1 MNDTVHVFTG
11 EFETHESACAYTQ
24 EQWEDEPEADAT
36 DEEYAAWEERNPT
49 WLMKD
54 DLGVYLDSDFIETIF
69 GDGRYEYLGEML
81 AEPDTL
87 QTIRSIAR
95 EQCNTLV
102 LIFSTALGGFDAE
115 MKSTS
120 KLQYCG
126 QFACRL

>member
-1 MNDTVHVFTG
+1 MNGTVHVFTG

-24 EQWEDEPEADAT
+24 EQWEDEPESDAT
-36 DEEYAAWEERNPT
+36 DEEYAAWEERNPM

-54 DLGVYLDSDFIETIF
+54 ELGVYLNSDFIETIF
-69 GDGRYEYLGEML
+69 GDGRYEYLKGVLTECD
-81 AEPDTL
+81 AVE
-87 QTIRSIAR
+87 TICSIAHGP
-95 EQCNTLV
+95 CNTLV

>member
-1 MNDTVHVFTG
+1 MNDTVHVFG
-11 EFETHESACAYTQ
+11 GQFETHASACAYT
-24 EQWEDEPEADAT
+24 EAQWEDEPGADST

-54 DLGVYLDSDFIETIF
+54 ELGVYLDSDFIETIF
-69 GDGRYEYLGEML
+69 GDGRYEYLGKL
-81 AEPDTL
+81 LGEPNAL
-87 QTIRSIAR
+87 KTIRSIAPG
-95 EQCNTLV
+95 EYNTLV
-102 LIFSTALGGFDAE
+102 LIFSQALGGFDAE